1 VNPHVRFED
10 EADTEYRLAG
20 RYYEERREHLGIEF
34 FDAVDATIDHIL
46 ELPRAGTFVPRMPA
60 DLPVRRRAVTRF
72 PYHVI
77 YLEAGSDLR
86 ILAIAHDRRKP
97 GYWKDRLKHSR

>member
-1 VNPHVRFED
+1 
-10 EADTEYRLAG
+10 
-20 RYYEERREHLGIEF
+20 
-34 FDAVDATIDHIL
+34 
-46 ELPRAGTFVPRMPA
+46 MPA

-77 YLEAGSDLR
+77 YLEAGMDLR

-97 GYWKDRLKHSR
+97 GYWQDRLKHSR

>member
-1 VNPHVRFED
+1 MNPRVRFED
-10 EADTEYRLAG
+10 EADAEYRFAG
-20 RYYEERREHLGIEF
+20 QYYEERRQHLGIEF

-46 ELPRAGTFVPRMPA
+46 ESPRAGTRVLRMPA

-77 YLEAGSDLR
+77 YLEVGTEVR
-86 ILAIAHDRRKP
+86 VLAIAHDRRKP
-97 GYWKDRLKHSR
+97 GYWKERLKHSR